1 MKKYISFPLREGIH
15 TRQAHCD
22 IPEGLYEREHG
33 RNGFFGPASHVL
45 HTHKPTG
52 WTKWEGPL
60 ELTLLDLNKLGDSE
74 PCPWKAQRF
83 MHNAQTQV
91 HFWKFDRSMPDLARN
106 GDGDMILF
114 FHKGEGS
121 FYCDYGHM
129 TYREGDD
136 PHRAAPSGGWRPR
149 CATRC

>member
-1 MKKYISFPLREGIH
+1 MKKYISFPLREGVH

-22 IPEGLYEREHG
+22 IPSGLYEREHG
-33 RNGFFGPASHVL
+33 RNGFFGPASHIL
-45 HTHKPTG
+45 HRHKPTG

-60 ELTLLDLNKLGDSE
+60 ELTLLDLNKLGDSP
-74 PCPWKAQRF
+74 PCPWNAQRF

-91 HFWKFDRSMPDLARN
+91 HFWKFGSSMPDLARN

-114 FHKGEGS
+114 FHKGEGD

-129 TYREGDD
+129 AYREGDYI
-136 PHRAAPSGGWRPR
+136 
-149 CATRC
+149 

>member
-52 WTKWEGPL
+52 WTQWEGPL
-60 ELTLLDLNKLGDSE
+60 ELPLLDLNKLGDSE
-74 PCPWKAQRF
+74 PCPWKA
-83 MHNAQTQV
+83 
-91 HFWKFDRSMPDLARN
+91 
-106 GDGDMILF
+106 
-114 FHKGEGS
+114 
-121 FYCDYGHM
+121 
-129 TYREGDD
+129 
-136 PHRAAPSGGWRPR
+136 
-149 CATRC
+149 